1 MKKYLVDGKIYH
13 FEVLETHELRGEHL
27 GEVCFYAKCTDNGK
41 FAWLD
46 EENGIQFE
54 GESRFIAEP
63 YTEHCFSAYTLWGGE
78 FRPRYNWQKPAVS
91 TRW

>member
-13 FEVLETHELRGEHL
+13 FDIVEKHQF
-27 GEVCFYAKCTDNGK
+27 CYFAKCVENGK

-54 GESRFIAEP
+54 GERRFIAEP
-63 YTEHCFSAYTLWGGE
+63 YTKHEYGVCVLWGGE
-78 FRPRYNWQKPAVS
+78 FRPKYNWQKSPV
-91 TRW
+91 RNRF